1 MQRFEVKCFHKE
13 REHWGWEKLNH
24 MSSIITL
31 KVIAVI
37 GAQVPVKV
45 TYTEEST
52 SRRWEA
58 RYKIM
63 YKFEKG
69 SPENLREK
77 ISVLFMQHDMQQ
89 AINLD
94 EEMDLIL
101 VIVTIKLGTS
111 NIGWK

>member
-1 MQRFEVKCFHKE
+1 
-13 REHWGWEKLNH
+13 

-37 GAQVPVKV
+37 GAEVPVKV

-52 SRRWEA
+52 SRRWGA

-63 YKFEKG
+63 SKFEKG
-69 SPENLREK
+69 SPENIREK

-101 VIVTIKLGTS
+101 VIVTVKLGTS

>member
-1 MQRFEVKCFHKE
+1 
-13 REHWGWEKLNH
+13 
-24 MSSIITL
+24 
-31 KVIAVI
+31 
-37 GAQVPVKV
+37 
-45 TYTEEST
+45 
-52 SRRWEA
+52 
-58 RYKIM
+58 M

-69 SPENLREK
+69 SPENIREK

-111 NIGWK
+111 NID

>member
-1 MQRFEVKCFHKE
+1 MCCVQDYTAADVFVEVKWFEVKCFHKE

-52 SRRWEA
+52 SRR
-58 RYKIM
+58 
-63 YKFEKG
+63 
-69 SPENLREK
+69 
-77 ISVLFMQHDMQQ
+77 
-89 AINLD
+89 
-94 EEMDLIL
+94 
-101 VIVTIKLGTS
+101 
-111 NIGWK
+111 

>member
-13 REHWGWEKLNH
+13 REHWGRDKLTY

-31 KVIAVI
+31 KAIAVV
-37 GAQVPVKV
+37 GAQVPLQV

-52 SRRWEA
+52 SRRRGA
-58 RYKIM
+58 KYKIM

-69 SPENLREK
+69 SPENIREK

-111 NIGWK
+111 NIRWK